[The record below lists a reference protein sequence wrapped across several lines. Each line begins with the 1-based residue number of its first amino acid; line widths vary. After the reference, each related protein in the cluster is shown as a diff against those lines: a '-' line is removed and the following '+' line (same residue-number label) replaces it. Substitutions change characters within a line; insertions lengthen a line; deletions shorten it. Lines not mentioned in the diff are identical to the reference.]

1 MENGES
7 LYERESIDY
16 NSAIAC
22 GKRFTEN
29 FEGLQTRK
37 TLTMKKTEIKFEID
51 LDENNVPEKIMWNAK
66 DNGKTAEAK
75 AMILSV
81 WDKEE
86 RNTLRIDLWNKEMEV
101 DEMKRFIHQTILTL
115 ADSFEKATGEK
126 KMADT
131 MRDFCEYYA
140 EKLEI
145 K

>member
-1 MENGES
+1 
-7 LYERESIDY
+7 
-16 NSAIAC
+16 
-22 GKRFTEN
+22 
-29 FEGLQTRK
+29 
-37 TLTMKKTEIKFEID
+37 MKKTDIHFDIE
-51 LDENNVPEKIMWNAK
+51 LDENNIPEKIIWNAK
-66 DNGKTAEAK
+66 DGGKTAEAK

-101 DEMKRFIHQTILTL
+101 EEMKRFVHQTILTL

-131 MRDFCEYYA
+131 MRDFCDYYA

>member
-1 MENGES
+1 M
-7 LYERESIDY
+7 
-16 NSAIAC
+16 
-22 GKRFTEN
+22 
-29 FEGLQTRK
+29 
-37 TLTMKKTEIKFEID
+37 TMKKTAIHFEIE
-51 LDENNVPEKIMWNAK
+51 LDDNNVPEKIVWDAK

-101 DEMKRFIHQTILTL
+101 EEMKRFVHQTILTL
-115 ADSFEKATGEK
+115 ADSFEKATGET
-126 KMADT
+126 KMAAT
-131 MRDFCEYYA
+131 MRDFCDYYA

>member
-1 MENGES
+1 M
-7 LYERESIDY
+7 
-16 NSAIAC
+16 
-22 GKRFTEN
+22 K
-29 FEGLQTRK
+29 QTS
-37 TLTMKKTEIKFEID
+37 IKFDID

-75 AMILSV
+75 AMIISV

-101 DEMKRFIHQTILTL
+101 DEMKRFVHQTILTL

-131 MRDFCEYYA
+131 MRDFCDYYA
-140 EKLEI
+140 EKLEL

>member
-1 MENGES
+1 
-7 LYERESIDY
+7 
-16 NSAIAC
+16 
-22 GKRFTEN
+22 
-29 FEGLQTRK
+29 
-37 TLTMKKTEIKFEID
+37 MKQTEIHFDIE

-66 DNGKTAEAK
+66 DANKTAEAK

-101 DEMKRFIHQTILTL
+101 EEMKRFVHQTILTL

-131 MRDFCEYYA
+131 MRDFCDYYA

>member
-1 MENGES
+1 
-7 LYERESIDY
+7 
-16 NSAIAC
+16 
-22 GKRFTEN
+22 
-29 FEGLQTRK
+29 
-37 TLTMKKTEIKFEID
+37 MKKTEIKFEID

>member
-1 MENGES
+1 
-7 LYERESIDY
+7 
-16 NSAIAC
+16 
-22 GKRFTEN
+22 
-29 FEGLQTRK
+29 
-37 TLTMKKTEIKFEID
+37 MKKTEIKFEIE
-51 LDENNVPEKIMWNAK
+51 LDDNNVPEKIMWNAK

-101 DEMKRFIHQTILTL
+101 DEMKRFVHQTILTL

-140 EKLEI
+140 EKLEL

>member
-1 MENGES
+1 
-7 LYERESIDY
+7 
-16 NSAIAC
+16 
-22 GKRFTEN
+22 
-29 FEGLQTRK
+29 
-37 TLTMKKTEIKFEID
+37 MKKTEIKFEID

-140 EKLEI
+140 EKLEL

>member
-1 MENGES
+1 
-7 LYERESIDY
+7 
-16 NSAIAC
+16 
-22 GKRFTEN
+22 
-29 FEGLQTRK
+29 
-37 TLTMKKTEIKFEID
+37 MKKTEIKFEIE
-51 LDENNVPEKIMWNAK
+51 LDDNNVPEKIMWNAK
-66 DNGKTAEAK
+66 DNGKEAEAK
-75 AMILSV
+75 AMIISV

-101 DEMKRFIHQTILTL
+101 DEMKRFVHQTILTL

-140 EKLEI
+140 EKLEL

>member
-1 MENGES
+1 M
-7 LYERESIDY
+7 
-16 NSAIAC
+16 
-22 GKRFTEN
+22 K
-29 FEGLQTRK
+29 QTS
-37 TLTMKKTEIKFEID
+37 IKFEID

-75 AMILSV
+75 AMIISV

-101 DEMKRFIHQTILTL
+101 DEMKRFVHQTILTL

-131 MRDFCEYYA
+131 MRDFCDYYA
-140 EKLEI
+140 EKLEL

>member
-1 MENGES
+1 
-7 LYERESIDY
+7 
-16 NSAIAC
+16 
-22 GKRFTEN
+22 
-29 FEGLQTRK
+29 
-37 TLTMKKTEIKFEID
+37 MKKTEIKFEID
-51 LDENNVPEKIMWNAK
+51 LDENNVPEKIVWNAK

>member
-1 MENGES
+1 
-7 LYERESIDY
+7 
-16 NSAIAC
+16 
-22 GKRFTEN
+22 
-29 FEGLQTRK
+29 
-37 TLTMKKTEIKFEID
+37 MKKTEIHFDIE

-66 DNGKTAEAK
+66 DANKTAEAK

-81 WDKEE
+81 WDKDE

-101 DEMKRFIHQTILTL
+101 EEMKRFVHQTILTL

-131 MRDFCEYYA
+131 MRDFCDYYA

>member
-1 MENGES
+1 
-7 LYERESIDY
+7 
-16 NSAIAC
+16 
-22 GKRFTEN
+22 
-29 FEGLQTRK
+29 
-37 TLTMKKTEIKFEID
+37 MKKTEIKFEID

-86 RNTLRIDLWNKEMEV
+86 RNTLRIDLWYKEMEV

>member
-1 MENGES
+1 
-7 LYERESIDY
+7 
-16 NSAIAC
+16 
-22 GKRFTEN
+22 
-29 FEGLQTRK
+29 
-37 TLTMKKTEIKFEID
+37 MKKTAIHFEIE
-51 LDENNVPEKIMWNAK
+51 LDDNNVPEKIVWDAK

-101 DEMKRFIHQTILTL
+101 EEMKRFVHQTILTL
-115 ADSFEKATGEK
+115 ADSFEKATGET
-126 KMADT
+126 KMAAT
-131 MRDFCEYYA
+131 MRDFCDYYA

>member
-1 MENGES
+1 
-7 LYERESIDY
+7 
-16 NSAIAC
+16 
-22 GKRFTEN
+22 
-29 FEGLQTRK
+29 
-37 TLTMKKTEIKFEID
+37 MKKTEIKFEID

-86 RNTLRIDLWNKEMEV
+86 RNTLRSDLWNKEMEV